1 MNALETSTPRRSV
14 LQIILG
20 AGVIAVLAAAAFLA
34 FRYFNQAE
42 GQQVGS
48 AGQNIISI
56 AGPGGAA
63 ETFALNIKPAPELP
77 TTQPDVVGV
86 FVERKDN
93 SVFVGTGNIEFIVRA
108 EVGEEPQADS
118 SFSGD
123 KIEVVISPD
132 TIVYRDAT
140 NLDPDDP
147 ESEMQQVVEES
158 TINEITDQSSISAWG
173 RKVGDRV
180 IADVVVFSTPFLMR
194 APGAP

>member
-1 MNALETSTPRRSV
+1 MDTPETPTTRRSA
-14 LQIILG
+14 LPFILG
-20 AGVIAVLAAAAFLA
+20 AVLIAILAGAAFVA
-34 FRYFNQAE
+34 FRYFNQA
-42 GQQVGS
+42 GS
-48 AGQNIISI
+48 RPVAGAGPEIVSIS
-56 AGPGGAA
+56 GPGGAA
-63 ETFALNIKPAPELP
+63 QTFSLNVKPAPQLP

-108 EVGEEPQADS
+108 EPGQEPQADS

-132 TIVYRDAT
+132 TVIYRDAT

-147 ESEMQQVVEES
+147 EDEMQQVVEES

-173 RKVGDRV
+173 RKVGDRI